1 MQTNKH
7 YLMVYLLICFGVAFP
22 SFLKATTYNFVGEN
36 SCRWDD
42 PNVWSPVGVPGA
54 GDEATINVPANT
66 TLTLESN
73 ITIRS
78 LKILG
83 LGSIGGSSL
92 TITEN
97 LESRFPVTWS
107 LALKINSGANA
118 IIDDSAYSTPFSGI
132 LFYGEMV
139 VDGTLVTNAPYFS
152 INKITVNGSFT
163 HLQGDLNGICLI
175 NAGGIMTI
183 NSPKVVR
190 VGSITNNGT
199 LTWQRG
205 NIISYDY
212 PLINNGVWNITT
224 TKDSML
230 TDGLFYQNPI
240 INKGT
245 INIAANSTHIGIYRA
260 MRNEGSINMAGSS
273 KLSLFAFENLADING
288 PTGSTLEL
296 SGYYFNTGNVLKS
309 GSSINVSNFET
320 ALYTGIQIESGVN
333 WSNVNNFEFNDA
345 FVESANALPNNASYF
360 FSGNF
365 TINQDQTF
373 NGSVTLTRAYF
384 NGTKKVVFNSANTII
399 DDATFGEQNEVTFTP
414 NAVVQLRAISTSNLK
429 NEGIMNWNTPGL
441 FYLGVPGFIN
451 NSTLNITADSVASY
465 GNSEDKLNWI
475 NNGTMN
481 CNSKRA
487 LIYCNLENKGT
498 INVAAN
504 ATFEFGGDMEQR
516 SLLTGAPGSKL
527 WIFGGYYNGLNFRS
541 GATTTGFSSVK
552 ISSGK
557 ATFFQ
562 GTNLTNNDQY
572 IFTDADVVTNIILP
586 PASDYLLTRG
596 SLRLNTT
603 FEPTTVL
610 RLVDADIEGSGN
622 LRIGNSINWNGGTI
636 DVPMRVLENATA
648 IIRENE
654 KRPIV
659 SAPFTNEGDITLNGG
674 IIEINTSFF
683 KNGGNW
689 NVDSEE
695 DVIIDGYT
703 AFLNDG
709 TFSICGNQPIKISF
723 NVPFNTG
730 SSGTFKGDGSYTFN
744 AGFSNDGTIAPGCS
758 PGILTIQ
765 DNFNIAKGID
775 IEVEGDQTGEFDQ
788 LLVNGNMT
796 AGGILNVIVAN
807 GTAVNGSIK
816 IIQTT
821 GTFTGTF
828 SQVNMPS
835 NYTIQYQ
842 TDGVTLTSDGSVN
855 TLTLDNQLAI
865 SINPT
870 LATEEVR
877 LDLTAIDLT
886 AVGMIEIYSMDGQLV
901 RQVNPT
907 SEMAIIPISDLLPGI
922 YVIRMNQLPN
932 WRGRFSKI

>member
-1 MQTNKH
+1 
-7 YLMVYLLICFGVAFP
+7 
-22 SFLKATTYNFVGEN
+22 
-36 SCRWDD
+36 
-42 PNVWSPVGVPGA
+42 
-54 GDEATINVPANT
+54 
-66 TLTLESN
+66 
-73 ITIRS
+73 
-78 LKILG
+78 
-83 LGSIGGSSL
+83 
-92 TITEN
+92 
-97 LESRFPVTWS
+97 
-107 LALKINSGANA
+107 
-118 IIDDSAYSTPFSGI
+118 
-132 LFYGEMV
+132 
-139 VDGTLVTNAPYFS
+139 
-152 INKITVNGSFT
+152 
-163 HLQGDLNGICLI
+163 
-175 NAGGIMTI
+175 
-183 NSPKVVR
+183 
-190 VGSITNNGT
+190 
-199 LTWQRG
+199 
-205 NIISYDY
+205 
-212 PLINNGVWNITT
+212 
-224 TKDSML
+224 
-230 TDGLFYQNPI
+230 
-240 INKGT
+240 
-245 INIAANSTHIGIYRA
+245 
-260 MRNEGSINMAGSS
+260 
-273 KLSLFAFENLADING
+273 
-288 PTGSTLEL
+288 
-296 SGYYFNTGNVLKS
+296 
-309 GSSINVSNFET
+309 
-320 ALYTGIQIESGVN
+320 
-333 WSNVNNFEFNDA
+333 
-345 FVESANALPNNASYF
+345 
-360 FSGNF
+360 
-365 TINQDQTF
+365 
-373 NGSVTLTRAYF
+373 
-384 NGTKKVVFNSANTII
+384 
-399 DDATFGEQNEVTFTP
+399 
-414 NAVVQLRAISTSNLK
+414 
-429 NEGIMNWNTPGL
+429 
-441 FYLGVPGFIN
+441 
-451 NSTLNITADSVASY
+451 
-465 GNSEDKLNWI
+465 
-475 NNGTMN
+475 
-481 CNSKRA
+481 

-855 TLTLDNQLAI
+855 TLTLDNQSAI